1 MSTEDAHE
9 RLSALALRAQEGAAR
24 FAAQRASHRGPP
36 APGDLFVLPATAELP
51 VEWAILDRRSAGT
64 AELLAVPADAHPAAG
79 SADVEVPAG
88 SPGGP
93 LSLRCRFSA
102 WLDAGLFATAKRSG
116 SLAAETVAE
125 ALLRLRRLDSRT
137 LKPSPL
143 AEEVD
148 ADPEYV
154 DWIRDVPERARALA
168 LAASQVRSRPPRPRP
183 WEGYRLAAMFAL
195 VAIGLSIWVI
205 QLRREVV
212 QLSGPIFDVPSQE
225 LVLGEQVRG
234 SRTTLEVPAEASRVV
249 LVLVLDSAIPEQ
261 EGHFEIADATGRV
274 LAKSSNRLLTPTK
287 EIRLI
292 VPHALLPDGEYK
304 VRIVSKAGGPPLAE
318 NTLEIALPR

>member
-1 MSTEDAHE
+1 
-9 RLSALALRAQEGAAR
+9 
-24 FAAQRASHRGPP
+24 
-36 APGDLFVLPATAELP
+36 

-102 WLDAGLFATAKRSG
+102 WLDAGLFASAKRSG

-168 LAASQVRSRPPRPRP
+168 LAASQMRSRPPRLLP

-205 QLRREVV
+205 QLRREVA

-234 SRTTLEVPAEASRVV
+234 SRTTLKVPPEASHVL
-249 LVLVLDSAIPEQ
+249 LVLGLDAAIPDQ
-261 EGHFEIADATGRV
+261 EGHFEIADSAGRV
-274 LAKSSNRLLTPTK
+274 VVRSTDRLLTSTK
-287 EIRLI
+287 EVRL
-292 VPHALLPDGEYK
+292 VVRRALLPDGEYR
-304 VRIVSKAGGPPLAE
+304 VRIVPKAGGPPLAE
-318 NTLEIALPR
+318 STLEIELLAV